1 MGVKASTANGTALT
15 VGYLCPGM
23 DIAAATVIDAPRET
37 VVAFVDD
44 PNAQTRVTPAITG
57 IADVQQQPDG
67 GRRMLYGYRVFG
79 LVFTGALETTTYDP
93 PDRVVFE
100 MTGDL
105 DGEIRWTFEAVDGDR
120 TRFTYAATY
129 DLSQLPFAWLA
140 RPFVRWFNRRELR
153 ETVETTRRL
162 VESDG
167 ERRRA
172 ELAQPPA

>member
-1 MGVKASTANGTALT
+1 MNVAASTL
-15 VGYLCPGM
+15 
-23 DIAAATVIDAPRET
+23 IDAPRER

-44 PNAQTRVTPAITG
+44 PETQARVTPAITG
-57 IADVQQQPDG
+57 IADVQPKPDG

-93 PDRVVFE
+93 PAEIVFE

-105 DGEIRWTFEAVDGDR
+105 DGEIRWTFETVADDR

-129 DLSQLPFAWLA
+129 DLSQVPLAGLA

-162 VESDG
+162 VESEPTDG
-167 ERRRA
+167 RTA
-172 ELAQPPA
+172 ATTPA